1 MINHKNI
8 LLGGLLVAL
17 IGGAVYE
24 PLTAIGVSIALVSF
38 LFD

>member
-24 PLTAIGVSIALVSF
+24 PLKTLGVSVALVSF
-38 LFD
+38 ILP